1 MRQKSGLRAFV
12 GTKTFTLLLL
22 LAFIVA
28 VFAVLTPAGGFL
40 KPRNIKN
47 IINAMSV
54 NSILTV
60 GAGCLLVSGQIDLSV
75 GAIGTLSGVVFALLL
90 ADYNVPAIP
99 AAVIALAVTA
109 AFGFVNALL
118 INRFHTQGFIT
129 TMATGLLAQGLG
141 YILDGGKAIS
151 IKNDAFNAIGTKS
164 IFDGYLPIS
173 VIIAVAFF
181 VAYGL
186 LMNKTRFGQ
195 SVYLVG
201 GNPTA
206 AYLSGIDPK
215 RISYILFLNSSVT
228 GGLAGLMYA
237 SRMKSA
243 TQGGITNSSF
253 AGMTAAIL
261 GGISFGGGAG
271 GMGGALLGLVILNA
285 FNNGI
290 SGVGIPPY
298 WQQVASGA
306 LLLVALTFDYLSQR
320 QKELSLRRE
329 AARANTTPEPG
340 TGTEGRTR

>member
-1 MRQKSGLRAFV
+1 MRRKSALRAFTE
-12 GTKTFTLLLL
+12 TKTFTLLLL
-22 LAFIVA
+22 LAFIVV
-28 VFAVLTPAGGFL
+28 VFAALTPAGGFL

-54 NSILTV
+54 NSILTI

-90 ADYNVPAIP
+90 SKYSVPAIP
-99 AAVIALAVTA
+99 AAIIALAVVA
-109 AFGFVNALL
+109 VFGFINALL
-118 INRFHTQGFIT
+118 INRFRTQGFIT

-141 YILDGGKAIS
+141 YILDGGKAIA

-181 VAYGL
+181 VVYGL
-186 LMNKTRFGQ
+186 LMNKTKFGQ
-195 SVYLVG
+195 SVYLAG

-206 AYLSGIDPK
+206 SYLSGIDPK
-215 RISYILFLNSSVT
+215 RISYILFLNSAVT

-243 TQGGITNSSF
+243 TQSGITNSSF

-271 GMGGALLGLVILNA
+271 GMGGALLGLIILSA

-306 LLLVALTFDYLSQR
+306 LLLVALTFDYVSLR
-320 QKELSLRRE
+320 QKALSLRRE
-329 AARANTTPEPG
+329 AARISAAPG
-340 TGTEGRTR
+340 AGAERGEG

>member
-1 MRQKSGLRAFV
+1 MEKKSGFRAFT

-28 VFAVLTPAGGFL
+28 IFAILTPGGGFL

-47 IINAMSV
+47 MINGMSV
-54 NSILTV
+54 NSILTI

-75 GAIGTLSGVVFALLL
+75 GAVGTLSGVVFALLFTG
-90 ADYNVPAIP
+90 YGVPVIP
-99 AAVIALAVTA
+99 AVIISLAVVA
-109 AFGFVNALL
+109 VFGFINALL

-141 YILDGGKAIS
+141 YILDGGKAIA
-151 IKNDAFNAIGTKS
+151 IKSDAFNAVGTKS
-164 IFDGYLPIS
+164 IFGGYLPIS
-173 VIIAVAFF
+173 VIIAFAFF
-181 VAYGL
+181 AVYGL
-186 LMNKTRFGQ
+186 LMGRTKFGR
-195 SVYLVG
+195 SIYLVG

-206 AYLSGIDPK
+206 SYLSGIDPK
-215 RISYILFLNSSVT
+215 RISYTLFLNSAIL

-243 TQGGITNSSF
+243 TQSGITNSSF

-271 GMGGALLGLVILNA
+271 GMGGALLGLIILSA

-290 SGVGIPPY
+290 SGIGIPPY

-306 LLLVALTFDYLSQR
+306 LLLVALSFDYLSLR
-320 QKELSLRRE
+320 RKELALRRD
-329 AARANTTPEPG
+329 AARIHAAPG
-340 TGTEGRTR
+340 GATDGNPKA

>member
-1 MRQKSGLRAFV
+1 MRQKSKFRAFTE
-12 GTKTFTLLLL
+12 TKMFTLLLL
-22 LAFIVA
+22 LAFIVV
-28 VFAVLTPAGGFL
+28 VFAVLTPEGGFL

-47 IINAMSV
+47 IINGMSV
-54 NSILTV
+54 NAFLAV

-75 GAIGTLSGVVFALLL
+75 GAIGTLSGVVFALLFGK
-90 ADYNVPAIP
+90 YGVPVIP
-99 AAVIALAVTA
+99 AVVVSLVVVA

-141 YILDGGKAIS
+141 YILDGGKAIA
-151 IKNDAFNAIGTKS
+151 IKSDAFNAVGTKS

-173 VIIAVAFF
+173 VIIAVVVFII
-181 VAYGL
+181 YGL
-186 LMNKTRFGQ
+186 LMSKTKFGQ

-206 AYLSGIDPK
+206 SYLSGINPK
-215 RISYILFLNSSVT
+215 RISYILFINCSVM

-243 TQGGITNSSF
+243 TQSGITNSSF

-271 GMGGALLGLVILNA
+271 GMGGAFLGLIILNA

-306 LLLVALTFDYLSQR
+306 LLLIALTFDYVGIRQR
-320 QKELSLRRE
+320 AFSLRRE
-329 AARANTTPEPG
+329 AARVGAGANAETKG
-340 TGTEGRTR
+340 DVR